1 VLQRGLYRTVYEN
14 DSVIIFAPRQ
24 N

>member
-1 VLQRGLYRTVYEN
+1 VLQRGLYKTVYEN

-24 N
+24 S